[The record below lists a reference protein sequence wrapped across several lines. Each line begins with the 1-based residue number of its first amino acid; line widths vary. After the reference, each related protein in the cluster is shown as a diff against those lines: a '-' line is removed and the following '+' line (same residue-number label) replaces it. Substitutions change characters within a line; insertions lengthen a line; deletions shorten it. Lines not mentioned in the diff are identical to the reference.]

1 MKIFLKIFIIVFNTL
16 IIFLI
21 SDLTFSNLIIKGSEQ
36 KQKNIRVF
44 NEFYHHDFKPNVNQ
58 KLSWGGNFYNIC
70 TNQNAFLVSCNK
82 NNNENIIN
90 TYDTLFIGD
99 SMTEGLG
106 YSYDQTFVGIFE
118 KNKKKKI
125 SNLAVLSYSPFL
137 YYQKIKYILSKG
149 IKFNHLVVLIDISD
163 LEDDMNYLNIEAKF
177 ALNKVP
183 HKLFEKEEVKKNNF
197 RDFLNRTDWNLR
209 NILARNFL
217 ISYNLY
223 TEFKKYYFK
232 NFIKDKDLYFNNIS
246 WMDYDNKR
254 VNWSYDNNFP
264 GFTKNGIDSEINFT
278 VSNMQNLWE
287 LLNQNSIDLSVAV
300 YPLPQSLYYE
310 TNNSRYV
317 STWKNF
323 CIDKCKNFVNLFDIF
338 KKETN
343 YFNTYNK
350 YYIFN
355 DVHFNKFSHQIVGNY
370 LSKVLN

>member
-1 MKIFLKIFIIVFNTL
+1 MKIFIKLSIIFFNTL
-16 IIFLI
+16 ILLII
-21 SDLTFSNLIIKGSEQ
+21 SDFIFSNLIIKGSEQ
-36 KQKNIRVF
+36 NQKKVRVF

-82 NNNENIIN
+82 INNKNIIN

-99 SMTEGLG
+99 SITEGLG

-118 KNKKKKI
+118 KNTKKKI

-163 LEDDMNYLNIEAKF
+163 LMDDLNYLNIEAKF
-177 ALNKVP
+177 AFNKVP
-183 HKLFEKEEVKKNNF
+183 HKIFEKEEIKKNNF
-197 RDFLNRTDWNLR
+197 RDFLNRSNWNFR

-217 ISYNLY
+217 ISYSLY

-232 NFIKDKDLYFNNIS
+232 NFTKDKDLYFNNIS

-254 VNWSYDNNFP
+254 VIWSYDSDFP
-264 GFTKNGIDSEINFT
+264 GFTKNGIESEIDFT

-287 LLNQNSIDLSVAV
+287 LLKQNSIDLSVVV